1 MKTYKFR
8 CLTLRGGDYTYI
20 VESESN
26 KLALVHLIAICECPS
41 DQMAESAKWIV
52 TFNDHGTSEVMLV
65 SWSELCI
72 WAGLWGRWGQ

>member
-26 KLALVHLIAICECPS
+26 KLAVVRLIAICECPS
-41 DQMAESAKWIV
+41 EQMAESAKWIV
-52 TFNDHGTSEVMLV
+52 TLTNGDVLLV
-65 SWSELCI
+65 SWSELCM
-72 WAGLWGRWGQ
+72 WAVAK

>member
-26 KLALVHLIAICECPS
+26 KLAVVRLIAICECPS
-41 DQMAESAKWIV
+41 EQMAESAKWIV
-52 TFNDHGTSEVMLV
+52 TLNGEDMLV
-65 SWSELCI
+65 SWSELCS
-72 WAGLWGRWGQ
+72 WAVDK